1 MYQKWAIYICS
12 PLVISDPVDE
22 ASFMITP
29 NEIKTQF
36 NHNNVL
42 QAALN
47 QTYFSI
53 LYGPYNVLQQLC
65 W

>member
-53 LYGPYNVLQQLC
+53 
-65 W
+65 